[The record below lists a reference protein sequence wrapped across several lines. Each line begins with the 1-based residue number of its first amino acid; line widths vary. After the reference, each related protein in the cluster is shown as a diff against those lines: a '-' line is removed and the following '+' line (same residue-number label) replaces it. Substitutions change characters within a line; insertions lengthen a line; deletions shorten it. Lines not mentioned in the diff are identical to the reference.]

1 MRIILASQSPRR
13 RELFEKLGVPFE
25 VMVSEEEEKI
35 MSSNPKEVTYQL
47 SGQKA
52 QVIAI
57 QMEDGIVVG
66 ADTVVALE
74 GKILG
79 KPKDRE
85 DAINMIRSLQGKTHM
100 VYTGV
105 TILKKVQGKI
115 VDKITFSEETK
126 VFVASMSDEEILGYV
141 ETEEPYDK
149 AGGYGIQG
157 RFSKYIERIEGDY
170 FNVVGLPI
178 HRVYAVM
185 KEWCD

>member
-35 MSSNPKEVTYQL
+35 TSSDPKEVTCQL

-52 QVIAI
+52 QAIAI

-85 DAINMIRSLQGKTHM
+85 DAINMIGSLQGKTHT

-105 TILKKVQGKI
+105 TILKKEKGKI

-126 VFVASMSDEEILGYV
+126 VFVDSMSDEEIFDYV

-157 RFSKYIERIEGDY
+157 VFSKYIERIEGDY

-185 KEWCD
+185 KKWFD